1 MKTKYYLF
9 TCFFLISLL
18 SVNAQNPT
26 LKEQKREENKIQI
39 FTSEERDNLQIWFYE
54 KVNEMGLTETK
65 REEYYS
71 VILYYSVKMN
81 RLDDKDIGYTK
92 VEVEQKL
99 EELLKKQD
107 VEIKKLLSKDKYEM
121 HIENY
126 GELMRSVRNRMAQ
139 PVYQPKN

>member
-1 MKTKYYLF
+1 MKNKCHLF

-18 SVNAQNPT
+18 SVTAQNST
-26 LKEQKREENKIQI
+26 SKEQKLEENKVQI
-39 FTSEERDNLQIWFYE
+39 FTFEERDNLQIWFYE

-81 RLDDKDIGYTK
+81 RLDDKDMGYTK
-92 VEVEQKL
+92 AEVEQKL

-107 VEIKKLLSKDKYEM
+107 IEIKKLLPKDAYKT
-121 HIENY
+121 HLENY

-139 PVYQPKN
+139 PMNQSKN